1 VFAGAGRP
9 AAGNRRLAG
18 SKDVEAVNGSHE
30 GSEARRPVAA
40 RTPSPAPV
48 AADDPDREVLA
59 RVAAGDVEAFEPLV
73 ERHQERIVA
82 VCQRLLGDREAARDA
97 AQEVFLKAFRKA
109 GDFEPRAQVSTW
121 LYRIAVNHC
130 LNLLRRRRLARFVPW
145 SGGGAGGGEEEAP
158 AFDPP
163 DEAADPETA
172 LAARLRW
179 QRVRR
184 AIDRLPPGQRAV
196 LVLVRFE
203 GLAYREAAEALG
215 ISLGAVESRLMR
227 ALRNL
232 DAALAQESGE
242 PGVSSDRRTR

>member
-1 VFAGAGRP
+1 
-9 AAGNRRLAG
+9 
-18 SKDVEAVNGSHE
+18 VEAVTRAE
-30 GSEARRPVAA
+30 QTPEVPRRAAAGAAA
-40 RTPSPAPV
+40 RSPPGA
-48 AADDPDREVLA
+48 AADDPDREALE
-59 RVAAGDVEAFEPLV
+59 RVAAGDLDAFQPLV
-73 ERHQERIVA
+73 ERHQDRLIA

-130 LNLLRRRRLARFVPW
+130 LNLLRRRRLARFLPW
-145 SGGGAGGGEEEAP
+145 GGDAGGEEDAP

-203 GLAYREAAEALG
+203 GLAYKEAAEALG

-232 DAALAQESGE
+232 DAALAQESGAT
-242 PGVSSDRRTR
+242 GVPSTRRTR

>member
-1 VFAGAGRP
+1 MTSAEETPPRPTAARAAALRPPP
-9 AAGNRRLAG
+9 AAAAG
-18 SKDVEAVNGSHE
+18 
-30 GSEARRPVAA
+30 
-40 RTPSPAPV
+40 
-48 AADDPDREVLA
+48 DPDRQALA
-59 RVAAGDVEAFEPLV
+59 RVAAGDVDAFQPLV
-73 ERHQERIVA
+73 ERHQDRLIA
-82 VCQRLLGDREAARDA
+82 LCQRLLGDREAARDA

-130 LNLLRRRRLARFVPW
+130 LNRLRRWRIARFLPW
-145 SGGGAGGGEEEAP
+145 GGGGDGGEEAAP

-203 GLAYREAAEALG
+203 GLAYKEAAEALG
-215 ISLGAVESRLMR
+215 ISLGAVESRLVR

-232 DAALAQESGE
+232 DAALAQDSAAT
-242 PGVSSDRRTR
+242 GVPSDRRTR

>member
-1 VFAGAGRP
+1 VEAVISADETPEVSQPATARRTAVRAPSP
-9 AAGNRRLAG
+9 AAG
-18 SKDVEAVNGSHE
+18 
-30 GSEARRPVAA
+30 
-40 RTPSPAPV
+40 
-48 AADDPDREVLA
+48 DPDREALA
-59 RVAAGDVEAFEPLV
+59 RVAAGDVEAFQPLV
-73 ERHQERIVA
+73 ERHQDRLIA

-130 LNLLRRRRLARFVPW
+130 LNVLRRRRIARFLPW
-145 SGGGAGGGEEEAP
+145 AGDAGGEEEAP

-172 LAARLRW
+172 LVSRRRW
-179 QRVRR
+179 QRTRR

-203 GLAYREAAEALG
+203 GLAYKEAAAALG
-215 ISLGAVESRLMR
+215 ISPGAVESRLVR

-232 DAALAQESGE
+232 DAALAQDSAA
-242 PGVSSDRRTR
+242 PGVPSDRRTR

>member
-1 VFAGAGRP
+1 MISADETPEVPDPAAARGGAVRAPPP
-9 AAGNRRLAG
+9 AAGG
-18 SKDVEAVNGSHE
+18 
-30 GSEARRPVAA
+30 
-40 RTPSPAPV
+40 
-48 AADDPDREVLA
+48 DPDREALA
-59 RVAAGDVEAFEPLV
+59 RVAAGDVDPFQPLV
-73 ERHQERIVA
+73 ERHQDRLIA

-130 LNLLRRRRLARFVPW
+130 LNVLRRRRIARFLPW
-145 SGGGAGGGEEEAP
+145 GGGDGGEEEAP

-172 LAARLRW
+172 LASRRRW

-203 GLAYREAAEALG
+203 GLSYKEAAAALG
-215 ISLGAVESRLMR
+215 ISPGAVESRLVR

-232 DAALAQESGE
+232 DAALAQDSAAT
-242 PGVSSDRRTR
+242 GVPSDRRKR

>member
-1 VFAGAGRP
+1 MRADETA
-9 AAGNRRLAG
+9 
-18 SKDVEAVNGSHE
+18 
-30 GSEARRPVAA
+30 EARRSAPERSPPPAA
-40 RTPSPAPV
+40 V
-48 AADDPDREVLA
+48 DDPDRELLA
-59 RVAAGDVEAFEPLV
+59 RVAAGDVNAFEPLV
-73 ERHQERIVA
+73 ERHQDRLIA

-130 LNLLRRRRLARFVPW
+130 LNLLRRRRLARFLPW
-145 SGGGAGGGEEEAP
+145 GSAGGEGDEERAP

-172 LAARLRW
+172 LAARRRW

-184 AIDRLPPGQRAV
+184 AIDALPPGQRAV

-203 GLAYREAAEALG
+203 GLAYKEAAEALG

-227 ALRNL
+227 ALRHL
-232 DAALAQESGE
+232 DAALAQGSDAG
-242 PGVSSDRRTR
+242 GVSTTRRTR

>member
-1 VFAGAGRP
+1 MTSAERTPRPTVARP
-9 AAGNRRLAG
+9 AAVR
-18 SKDVEAVNGSHE
+18 S
-30 GSEARRPVAA
+30 PPAA
-40 RTPSPAPV
+40 
-48 AADDPDREVLA
+48 AADAPDRQALA
-59 RVAAGDVEAFEPLV
+59 RVAAGDVDAFQPLV
-73 ERHQERIVA
+73 ERHQDRLIA

-130 LNLLRRRRLARFVPW
+130 LNRLRRRRIARFLPW
-145 SGGGAGGGEEEAP
+145 SGGDGGEEEAP

-172 LAARLRW
+172 LAARRRW

-203 GLAYREAAEALG
+203 GLAYKEAAEALG
-215 ISLGAVESRLMR
+215 ISLGAVESRLVR
-227 ALRNL
+227 ALRNIA
-232 DAALAQESGE
+232 AALAQDSAAT
-242 PGVSSDRRTR
+242 GVPSDRRTR

>member
-1 VFAGAGRP
+1 VEAVRRADET
-9 AAGNRRLAG
+9 AEARRLAAER
-18 SKDVEAVNGSHE
+18 SSA
-30 GSEARRPVAA
+30 
-40 RTPSPAPV
+40 PA
-48 AADDPDREVLA
+48 AADHDPDRELLA
-59 RVAAGDVEAFEPLV
+59 RVAAGDVDAFEPLV
-73 ERHQERIVA
+73 ERHQDRLIA

-130 LNLLRRRRLARFVPW
+130 LNVLRRRRLAKLLPW
-145 SGGGAGGGEEEAP
+145 GVTGSETDDAAP
-158 AFDPP
+158 AFDPA

-172 LAARLRW
+172 LAARRRW

-184 AIDRLPPGQRAV
+184 AIDALPPGQRAV

-203 GLAYREAAEALG
+203 GLAYKEAAEALG

-227 ALRNL
+227 ALRHL
-232 DAALAQESGE
+232 DAALAQGSDAG
-242 PGVSSDRRTR
+242 GVFLYLPVQD